1 MQGGHFATIQY
12 ILSVKLL
19 LSRFHTYKGK
29 HTNFHKLTSSLLL
42 QTLWFYTRQYQLLL
56 LWFTVFFFSF
66 SFNFKL
72 VILRRKFTLKHI
84 SHLIPIIMGSSTTIP
99 TPKSSKNPSVLI
111 LGTTHNEE
119 EIFTV
124 NEFAFFDTHTSRII
138 CLKEIVFIIT
148 LDPAVPNHR
157 NKICMNVVSGGFS
170 LQVRKD

>member
-1 MQGGHFATIQY
+1 MVLY
-12 ILSVKLL
+12 
-19 LSRFHTYKGK
+19 
-29 HTNFHKLTSSLLL
+29 TSIPAVAFMVYS
-42 QTLWFYTRQYQLLL
+42 
-56 LWFTVFFFSF
+56 VFFFSF

-111 LGTTHNEE
+111 LGTIHNEE